1 MTRCWTWQGHCS
13 DQIFLHFSSEPK
25 NWILTTFQNAYKE
38 KPMPWCKTQQATRA
52 PQLFVLFVIWSR
64 SWILII
70 WPEYCG
76 KFSGMSIFVKKNQ
89 FTQFPTHTFLS
100 FVFYPYFSGMPT
112 NPLEKQFALL
122 GTASTAG
129 LLDVQKAYRWLCH
142 IVAYVTVV
150 IAFFLLQAWINDYCL
165 VSGRRFSHWPCLPP
179 GLASWKKSVKLL
191 LRWAGSPNQL
201 HCQGYCISKFSSFNR
216 RYTSSNFRDGKNR
229 ASEISLI
236 FVNHIPVF

>member
-76 KFSGMSIFVKKNQ
+76 KFSGMSIFVK
-89 FTQFPTHTFLS
+89 T
-100 FVFYPYFSGMPT
+100 
-112 NPLEKQFALL
+112 EE
-122 GTASTAG
+122 
-129 LLDVQKAYRWLCH
+129 
-142 IVAYVTVV
+142 
-150 IAFFLLQAWINDYCL
+150 
-165 VSGRRFSHWPCLPP
+165 
-179 GLASWKKSVKLL
+179 KKSVY
-191 LRWAGSPNQL
+191 P
-201 HCQGYCISKFSSFNR
+201 ISYS
-216 RYTSSNFRDGKNR
+216 Y
-229 ASEISLI
+229 I
-236 FVNHIPVF
+236 FVFCFLSLFFRNADKSFGEAVCSFGNRFHGGFAGRSKGLQVTLPYCWICHCCRRIFPS